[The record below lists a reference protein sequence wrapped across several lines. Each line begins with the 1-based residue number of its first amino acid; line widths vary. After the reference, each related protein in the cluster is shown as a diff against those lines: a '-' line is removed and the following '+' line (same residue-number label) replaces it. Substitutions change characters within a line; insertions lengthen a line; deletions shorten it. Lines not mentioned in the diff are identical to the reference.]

1 MGSEQNK
8 SGLTDVNLGF
18 AFSAIWWNNSFKLV
32 HSLLPKFLLPAF
44 LVALSNLASL
54 YSDSLLSGGL
64 NLADVSPQALE
75 KMLTTLLTLGV
86 IGSIGLILGLVALS
100 IWMYL
105 LTALAKLSLL
115 LPTDGQINVQN
126 DLKSEFAAN
135 LKKIKAQSKHISA
148 TWMIGFLYLLLPV
161 CPLSGLMALC
171 ILANSPVLKLEAPLL
186 SLPSDW
192 VFPIYFCIAFLSAV
206 TINYSLVLTVLS
218 SNVQIKPKQSAFLA
232 FDIIGK
238 HFLPLLLVDLV
249 LFFLDVVISAP
260 YLIMPGIPQLKWI
273 SHNFAAQFIMQIW
286 FAISSAYTWPLSL
299 LIFSQ
304 LLKPMMGGLESDQIA
319 KEIG

>member
-126 DLKSEFAAN
+126 DLK
-135 LKKIKAQSKHISA
+135 
-148 TWMIGFLYLLLPV
+148 
-161 CPLSGLMALC
+161 
-171 ILANSPVLKLEAPLL
+171 
-186 SLPSDW
+186 
-192 VFPIYFCIAFLSAV
+192 
-206 TINYSLVLTVLS
+206 
-218 SNVQIKPKQSAFLA
+218 
-232 FDIIGK
+232 
-238 HFLPLLLVDLV
+238 
-249 LFFLDVVISAP
+249 
-260 YLIMPGIPQLKWI
+260 
-273 SHNFAAQFIMQIW
+273 
-286 FAISSAYTWPLSL
+286 
-299 LIFSQ
+299 
-304 LLKPMMGGLESDQIA
+304 
-319 KEIG
+319 